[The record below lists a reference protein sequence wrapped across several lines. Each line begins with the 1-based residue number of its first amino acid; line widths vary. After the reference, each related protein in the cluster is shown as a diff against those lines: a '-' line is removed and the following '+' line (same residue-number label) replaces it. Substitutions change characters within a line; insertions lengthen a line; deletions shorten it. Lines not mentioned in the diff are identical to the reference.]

1 MDSLV
6 RLGGLQ
12 KAGDYVRIGGDHPFV
27 RAGLQLLF
35 HKSCSKMHGLPCRGL
50 AASIGGCN
58 MKNGTGKPRSGWI
71 KKLLNTPTH
80 CWVCP
85 TTFGLQTFL

>member
-6 RLGGLQ
+6 RLGRLQ

-35 HKSCSKMHGLPCRGL
+35 HKSCSKMHGLPRRGL
-50 AASIGGCN
+50 AASI
-58 MKNGTGKPRSGWI
+58 
-71 KKLLNTPTH
+71 
-80 CWVCP
+80 
-85 TTFGLQTFL
+85 